1 MKNNKNPINCISRI
15 FDIHLSNANHCKKQY
30 NARTKRQIFRLFIIE
45 SLAVIIYNEMWNQ
58 HNFQLTE
65 KHEVERDKSFNIYK
79 VLDSFPW
86 SNYDLQIEVPR

>member
-1 MKNNKNPINCISRI
+1 MRSVIIASRSRNNEEYDARRRYICIY
-15 FDIHLSNANHCKKQY
+15 L
-30 NARTKRQIFRLFIIE
+30 QIVYYG
-45 SLAVIIYNEMWNQ
+45 SHTAVIHNEMWSE

-79 VLDSFPW
+79 VLDSLPR

>member
-1 MKNNKNPINCISRI
+1 MRARDVMYFQIVYYRSRTVV
-15 FDIHLSNANHCKKQY
+15 IH
-30 NARTKRQIFRLFIIE
+30 
-45 SLAVIIYNEMWNQ
+45 NEMWNQ

-79 VLDSFPW
+79 VLDSLPW